1 LVANPSLSGARQR
14 GVFKVPGLLKMTS
27 YAIRSSQK
35 AILPVYMRRIRLVLF
50 CLGLTGW
57 LFCVPPAGAQRVV
70 VVCLR
75 PTEVPLLMRHT
86 ATMPGAQALLLSR
99 VASSPRRP
107 SLLLPVAQWER
118 SAYLTLNAGTRALVP
133 ENLSPND
140 TERLRQLEQEN
151 QQWGYPVLVGL
162 LPTELKKSGVRMRY
176 LTTRRDSPMLL
187 ASIPLSAGDVKV
199 VSDVATLFAQAEW
212 ELRRYWRSML
222 WIDANTLE
230 PAQLG
235 LFIQRLQAALT
246 RPDDVLYLL
255 VPVPSP
261 SESAMGSRLGWGLR
275 LGADGEGLLVS
286 GSSRLPGYIT
296 LPDLTAT
303 WLSHFGC
310 TEMPAGVVGSP
321 TRVLPNDSP
330 VQTTQRLYDSLMR
343 QAWWNRTVG
352 ALPTGQLVAL
362 VLAWFWWW
370 RLKRVVRPLWLFPCV
385 VPVLGVS
392 LVPVLIC
399 LPMGGISWQA
409 RVAIWLISAGG
420 LLIALS
426 RLSLR
431 QSLRGLG
438 TVLLVFVGVDLLH
451 GGNLLRWS
459 GYGYVLQEGARF
471 YGVGNEMAGSLFGAQ
486 SGFLLA
492 ESGGWSLLRWTLTA
506 VAVGAPFWG
515 ANTGAM
521 LSAFGVAMFIALRR
535 WRWWGVGMLLSV
547 LAVVVLWELLS
558 PSPSH
563 LGRFLRDPSVWL
575 PTVAR
580 KGQMNL
586 SLLLSSAWTPL
597 LLFGLCGLKG
607 APAPVW
613 MGAILLLVLN
623 DSGVVA
629 AASMLTWW
637 WAWRV
642 AHSESAS

>member
-1 LVANPSLSGARQR
+1 MR
-14 GVFKVPGLLKMTS
+14 G
-27 YAIRSSQK
+27 
-35 AILPVYMRRIRLVLF
+35 IRLVLF

-57 LFCVPPAGAQRVV
+57 LFCVLPAGAQRVV
-70 VVCLR
+70 VVCLQ
-75 PTEVPLLMRHT
+75 PTEVPLLIRHT

-99 VASSPRRP
+99 VASSPWRP
-107 SLLLPVAQWER
+107 SSPLSREQWER
-118 SAYLTLNAGTRALVP
+118 SVFLTLNAGTRALVP
-133 ENLSPND
+133 ENLSPNGV
-140 TERLRQLEQEN
+140 ERLRQLEQIN
-151 QQWGYPVLVGL
+151 CCWGYPVVVGL
-162 LPTELKKSGVRMRY
+162 LPEELKARGVRLGY

-187 ASIPLSAGDVKV
+187 AGAPFPEADTRIVAEP
-199 VSDVATLFAQAEW
+199 ATLFEVAQFV
-212 ELRRYWRSML
+212 LRGHSRLML
-222 WIDANTLE
+222 WIDADTVEPTQLE
-230 PAQLG
+230 PLVR
-235 LFIQRLQAALT
+235 RLQTVLT
-246 RPDDVLYLL
+246 QPTDVLYLL
-255 VPVPSP
+255 MPIPSP
-261 SESAMGSRLGWGLR
+261 SEAARGSQLGWVLR
-275 LGADGEGLLVS
+275 LGRDGEGLLVS

-303 WLSHFGC
+303 WLSHFGG
-310 TEMPAGVVGSP
+310 TKMPAGVVGLP
-321 TRVLPNDSP
+321 TRVSPDDSP
-330 VQTTQRLYDSLMR
+330 AQTTQRLYESLMR
-343 QAWWNRTVG
+343 QAWWNRTIG

-362 VLAWFWWW
+362 VLAWLWWW

-399 LPMGGISWQA
+399 LPLGGISWQA

-426 RLSLR
+426 RLPLS

-438 TVLLVFVGVDLLH
+438 TVLLVFAGIDLLH

-492 ESGGWSLLRWTLTA
+492 ESGTWSLLRWALTA
-506 VAVGAPFWG
+506 VAVGAPFLG

-521 LSAFGVAMFIALRR
+521 LSAFGVAMLHALRR
-535 WRWWGVGMLLSV
+535 WRWWGAGVLLCV
-547 LAVVVLWELLS
+547 LAVVVWWEIVS
-558 PSPSH
+558 PNPSH
-563 LGRFLRDPSVWL
+563 LGRFLQQPANWL
-575 PTVAR
+575 PTIGR
-580 KGQMNL
+580 KVQMNL

-613 MGAILLLVLN
+613 AGAILLLMLN

-642 AHSESAS
+642 AQQEAGS